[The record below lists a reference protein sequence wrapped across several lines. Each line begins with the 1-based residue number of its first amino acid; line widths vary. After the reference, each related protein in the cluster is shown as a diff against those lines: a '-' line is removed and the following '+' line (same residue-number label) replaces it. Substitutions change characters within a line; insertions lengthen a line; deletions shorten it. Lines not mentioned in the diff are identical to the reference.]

1 MVPPSET
8 RPPGT
13 PLDRD
18 EAAAKPGSIVVLE
31 RDVSLSQSLIWT
43 RQREFY
49 LHRGLKA
56 WTEDL
61 VPAYITNN
69 PYITEIYVRIVF
81 AFLRDCIELSRQ
93 GARPISPAN
102 PLRILELGAGSGKFS
117 FLFLRELTA
126 LLRAHGI
133 APASVRCCMTDCGE
147 SVLDEWRKNN
157 YLAEFVAGGILVF
170 ELFRTGE
177 TIQSPFLAGQ
187 LPGSREPARGPLVV
201 VANYV
206 FDSLPTD
213 AFIIQQEQI
222 SESLMTTSA
231 PGQAEGK
238 TAPEDSAVAGAPVAS
253 RDALARMKFSFTNA
267 AVPPQRYADQ
277 VWSRILDDYRSRL
290 SSPGATVL
298 FPCGALAALQ
308 EIARFSDG
316 RMLVLAADKGY
327 AHEDALLLSQG
338 PPAFEF
344 HAANCFSQMV
354 NFDAIGKYFEAV
366 GGQILRPDKHAAN
379 FSICGFLARPAGE
392 QFPATESAYRETQK
406 AFGPDDLF
414 TLLAWLNAHMEE
426 MSVPQILA
434 ALRLTRWDTTALM
447 RLFPVLSRQLRNVVA
462 ERYDLR
468 QATLRTWAN
477 HYPVSQGDNV
487 IAFYCGVILLELRFF
502 DEAAV
507 MFRASQK
514 LFGPSAATS
523 FNLGLCAQGLGRHE
537 EALAAMKE
545 ACRLDPSFH
554 PAQDALRK
562 LEKDQPS
569 KS

>member
-1 MVPPSET
+1 MVPSPET
-8 RPPGT
+8 RPPGA
-13 PLDRD
+13 PLDSD
-18 EAAAKPGSIVVLE
+18 EVAAKPDSIVVLE
-31 RDVSLSQSLIWT
+31 RDVSMSQSLIWK

-49 LHRGLKA
+49 LQRGLKA

-61 VPAYITNN
+61 VPAYITSN
-69 PYITEIYVRIVF
+69 PYITEIYARIVF
-81 AFLRDCIELSRQ
+81 AFLRDCIEASRQ
-93 GARPISPAN
+93 GSRPISPAN

-117 FLFLRELTA
+117 YLFLRELAA

-157 YLAEFVAGGILVF
+157 YLAEFVAGGMLVF
-170 ELFRTGE
+170 ELFRAGE
-177 TIQSPFLAGQ
+177 EIQSPFLAGQ
-187 LPGSREPARGPLVV
+187 LPESHAPARGPLVV
-201 VANYV
+201 IANYV

-213 AFIIQQEQI
+213 AFVFQQEQI

-231 PGQAEGK
+231 PGQAEEK
-238 TAPEDSAVAGAPVAS
+238 TAPEDSAAAGAPVAP
-253 RDALARMKFSFTNA
+253 RDALARLKFSFTNA
-267 AVPPQRYADQ
+267 PVPPQRYADS
-277 VWSRILDDYRSRL
+277 VWNKILDDYRSRL

-316 RMLVLAADKGY
+316 RMLVLAGDKGY
-327 AHEDALLLSQG
+327 AHEDTLALSQG

-354 NFDAIGKYFEAV
+354 NFDAIGKYFEAG
-366 GGQILRPDKHAAN
+366 GGQILRPDKHTAN
-379 FSICGFLARPAGE
+379 FSICGFLASPAGE

-434 ALRLTRWDTTALM
+434 AMRLTRWDTTALM

-462 ERYDLR
+462 ERYDLHE
-468 QATLRTWAN
+468 ATLRTWAN
-477 HYPVSQGDNV
+477 HYPVSHGDNA
-487 IAFYCGVILLELRFF
+487 IAFHCGVILLELKFF
-502 DEAAV
+502 DEAAA
-507 MFRASQK
+507 MFQASQK
-514 LFGPSAATS
+514 LLGPSAPTS
-523 FNLGLCAQGLGRHE
+523 YNLGLCALGLGRHE
-537 EALAAMKE
+537 DALAAMKE
-545 ACRLDPSFH
+545 ACRLDPNFH
-554 PAQDALRK
+554 PAQDVLRK
-562 LEKDQPS
+562 LDEDRS
-569 KS
+569 AKS